1 MRIPAVI
8 GFLGIFLLGAGGA
21 LSAQKPFFRAHSF
34 PEEYRH
40 VRVNKMLQAS
50 SNYIW
55 LGTSDG
61 LFRFDGQ
68 AAIPVAIPQR
78 ESPAVVTALFEDQRK
93 QLWVGL
99 ESGEIFILDR
109 SGILRPWDPEEGH
122 PAAAIT
128 AFGED
133 LEGQLWIATYGEGL
147 YCWKK
152 NRLYNF
158 SVEDGMGGNEI
169 YDMGVDASGQVWC
182 GTDRGLSRVRW
193 DGDKKSIQ
201 PFGLLDGLP
210 DEIVRVI
217 LADRQCGIWV
227 GMHDG
232 GLCRINPVT
241 NQVDFSIPDWDQ
253 GVVSALACFH
263 QREIWIGTE
272 SNGLFRFDI
281 QAKVL
286 EPLALNTSGRSAN
299 KIYALQRDSEGG
311 IWVAGNTLGF
321 FSANR
326 QFEFVLNSPGDI
338 QAVMA
343 GPDDEVWVGAQNGLY
358 LIPPFQDTF
367 LAVFPNRTLNV
378 ISLFQDPFHNLWIG
392 TFGEGVYIYRHLDG
406 KLRHIAEGGQ
416 LQNGSILSMD
426 GAGQKIWLATLG
438 GVMEFTLHGDPLE
451 GGTISSRSY
460 DQESGLGTNYIY
472 RVMVDSKGRTWF
484 CTDGKGLS
492 VLDGET
498 ITTYSQADTIPLK
511 AVYSIAEDKMG
522 QIWFSTP
529 DQGLFKFDGKTFST
543 VSLKQGIRNLSIGG
557 IATTADGQL
566 LMVHSSGIDLLNPQT
581 GHLIYFDQEVG
592 IPDAEPNLN
601 TLAADA
607 KGNIWI
613 GLPNRLVRY
622 TALGRHL
629 RIHPE
634 TRLEQVSVLLKPVDW
649 WARNVF
655 KYNENFLVFD
665 YVGIWLTD
673 PETVT
678 YRYRLEGLDHDWI
691 YVNDRRATYSAVPP
705 GRYTFRVSSTEN
717 NAYLDEPVI
726 SYSFRILPPLWM
738 RPWFLL
744 LAGGVFTALF
754 VGLMKNRDNRI
765 KRIEKLKQETIQ
777 SQYEALKSQIN
788 PHFLFN
794 SFNTLVAFI
803 EENPK
808 LAVKY
813 VEKLSDFYRV
823 ILAYREKERISLE
836 EELQLVADFAY
847 LLKQRFGE
855 NFSLTINVETNS
867 VYVVPLAL
875 QMLVENAVKHNVVS
889 RTKPLHVRIER
900 VENDYLLIANNLQPK
915 LTAEPSTGFGL
926 SGIVNR
932 YALLTDRPVVVG
944 QNDGEFQVR
953 LPLLK

>member
-1 MRIPAVI
+1 MQGGTSGWI
-8 GFLGIFLLGAGGA
+8 LGIFLIAVTGG
-21 LSAQKPFFRAHSF
+21 LSAQKPYFRPHSF
-34 PEEYRH
+34 PEEYRQ
-40 VRVNKMLQAS
+40 VRINEMLQAS

-55 LGTSDG
+55 LGTTDG

-68 AAIPVAIPQR
+68 VVMPVQIPQKQSPVA
-78 ESPAVVTALFEDQRK
+78 VTALFEDHQG

-99 ESGEIFILDR
+99 ESGDIFFMDHSGALR
-109 SGILRPWDPEEGH
+109 SWDPEEGH
-122 PAAAIT
+122 PTAPIT

-133 LEGQLWIATYGEGL
+133 PDQQLWIATYGEGL

-152 NRLYNF
+152 GRVYNF
-158 SVEDGMGGNEI
+158 SVEDGMGGDEI

-193 DGDKKSIQ
+193 NGDEKSVE
-201 PFGLLDGLP
+201 PFGLEEGLP
-210 DEIVRVI
+210 DEIVRFV
-217 LADRQCGIWV
+217 LADRECGLWV

-232 GLCRINPVT
+232 GLCRINPKSGR
-241 NQVDFSIPDWDQ
+241 VDFSVPDWDH

-272 SNGLFRFDI
+272 SNGLFRLDL
-281 QAKVL
+281 QGKEP
-286 EPLALNTSGRSAN
+286 EPLSLSNWRPAN
-299 KIYALQRDSEGG
+299 KIYSLLRDSEGG
-311 IWVAGNTLGF
+311 IWVAGNTPGF

-326 QFEFVLNSPGDI
+326 QFEFVVGSPGDI

-343 GPDDEVWVGAQNGLY
+343 GPQDEVWVGTQKGLFLKPAY
-358 LIPPFQDTF
+358 QDTF
-367 LAVFPNRTLNV
+367 LSVLPALPVNV
-378 ISLFQDPFHNLWIG
+378 VSLFEDPFHNVWIG
-392 TFGEGVYIYRHLDG
+392 TFGEGVYIYRRRDG
-406 KLRHIAEGGQ
+406 KFRHIAEGTQ
-416 LQNGSILSMD
+416 LQNGSVLSMD
-426 GAGQKIWLATLG
+426 GVGDKIWLATLG
-438 GVMEFTLHGDPLE
+438 GVMEYTLAGDPLD
-451 GGTISSRSY
+451 GAAISSKSY
-460 DQESGLGTNYIY
+460 NQESGLGTNFIY
-472 RVMVDSKGRTWF
+472 RVMVDRKGRTWF

-498 ITTYSQADTIPLK
+498 FTTYSLADTIPLK
-511 AVYSIAEDKMG
+511 AVYSIAEDNMG

-529 DQGLFKFDGKTFST
+529 DQGLFKFDGQSFST
-543 VSLKQGIRNLSIGG
+543 VSLKQGIRNLSIAG

-566 LMVHSSGIDLLNPQT
+566 LMVHSSGIDLLNPKT

-592 IPDAEPNLN
+592 IPDSEPNLN
-601 TLAADA
+601 TLHADQ

-613 GLPNRLVRY
+613 GLPKRLVRY

-634 TRLEQVSVLLKPVDW
+634 TRLEQVSVLLKPIPW
-649 WARNVF
+649 WERTVF
-655 KYNENFLVFD
+655 SYRENFLIFD

-678 YRYRLEGLDHDWI
+678 YRYQLDKWDHDWI
-691 YVNDRRATYSAVPP
+691 YTNDRRATYSALPP
-705 GRYTFRVSSTEN
+705 GRYTFHVSSTEN
-717 NAYLDEPVI
+717 NAFQNEPVI

-738 RPWFLL
+738 RPWFIL
-744 LAGGVFTALF
+744 LAGVVFAALF
-754 VGLMKNRDNRI
+754 VALMKNRDNRI
-765 KRIEKLKQETIQ
+765 KRIEKLKQEMIQ

-794 SFNTLVAFI
+794 SFNTLIAFI

-808 LAVKY
+808 LAVEY

-823 ILAYREKERISLE
+823 ILAYREKERIPLGE
-836 EELQLVADFAY
+836 EIQLVSDFGY
-847 LLKQRFGE
+847 LLNQRFGN
-855 NFSLTINVETNS
+855 NFSLSIQVKPDS
-867 VYVVPLAL
+867 AYVAPLAL

-889 RTKPLHVRIER
+889 KTKPLHVRIEQ
-900 VENDYLLIANNLQPK
+900 EDDYLLVSNNLQPK

-926 SGIVNR
+926 TGIINR
-932 YALLTDRPVVVG
+932 YALLTDRPVLVEEKEGVF
-944 QNDGEFQVR
+944 EVR